1 MRDDRLKARRPLNFV
16 LFVCWRPKEIRDD
29 RLTSVKA
36 PTLHHDALLTK
47 ARAKAHLR
55 QLWFVVL

>member
-1 MRDDRLKARRPLNFV
+1 MRDDRLKARRLLNFV

-29 RLTSVKA
+29 RSSSVKA
-36 PTLHHDALLTK
+36 PTLHLDALLTK
-47 ARAKAHLR
+47 ARAKARLR